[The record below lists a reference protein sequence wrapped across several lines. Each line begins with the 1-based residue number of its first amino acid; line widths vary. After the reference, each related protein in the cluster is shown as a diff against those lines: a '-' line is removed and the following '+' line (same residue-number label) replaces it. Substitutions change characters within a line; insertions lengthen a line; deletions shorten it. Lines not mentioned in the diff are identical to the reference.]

1 MAASL
6 FAAAKAWLHPDLQDC
21 ARTTLRFVLRRLLK
35 ACCDC
40 EALRRKS
47 EKLCW
52 FLPVGL
58 GGWVL
63 ERFYVAI
70 RSAVLEMEKQRG
82 ATQSQGFSAIVDQKR
97 NTRPAFC
104 EKAYLKDQ
112 RTAHTTFCVISQK
125 LMTVCAARHCERGEV
140 RNFAWAKRCRA
151 FLPLL
156 NELSATYTS
165 SVPSP
170 PPRETE
176 ESQPTGETACD
187 AEASR
192 ARLMPT
198 RSA

>member
-63 ERFYVAI
+63 EKFYVAI

-82 ATQSQGFSAIVDQKR
+82 ATQSQGFSAENIVDQKR

-125 LMTVCAARHCERGEV
+125 LLTVCCEALRTRRSEKLCL
-140 RNFAWAKRCRA
+140 AKRCRA

-176 ESQPTGETACD
+176 ESQPTCD

-192 ARLMPT
+192 ARVMPT